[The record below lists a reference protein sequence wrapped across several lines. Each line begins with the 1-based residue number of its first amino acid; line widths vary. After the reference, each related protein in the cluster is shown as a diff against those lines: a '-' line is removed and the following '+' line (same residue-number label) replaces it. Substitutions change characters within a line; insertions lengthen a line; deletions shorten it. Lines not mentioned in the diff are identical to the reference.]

1 MDPVSKAALV
11 FVAVKAPIFP
21 VPFATNPID
30 VALFVHAYPVP
41 VPVKLMAVVDEPL
54 QRNWFET
61 AFTIG
66 VGLIVN
72 KKLWLT
78 PRQLALPPT
87 KFGITVSVATIGE
100 LVVLTLV
107 KEAIFPVPLIG
118 MPMEGVVFVQLYDV
132 PFPLKTT
139 AALAVLLHKTWL
151 TGCTTA
157 GVGLIVMVNDCDGPV
172 QLTVFPVYIGVTVI
186 VAVTG
191 TKPVFIAVN
200 GFIALLPLAESPIVG
215 LLFTQE

>member
-1 MDPVSKAALV
+1 MTPVTREELV
-11 FVAVKAPIFP
+11 FVAVNAPIFP
-21 VPFATNPID
+21 VPFAANPMD
-30 VALFVHAYPVP
+30 VALFVQAYPVP
-41 VPVKLMAVVDEPL
+41 VPDKLIALVDEPL

-87 KFGITVSVATIGE
+87 KFGTTVSVAIIGE
-100 LVVLTLV
+100 FVVLTPV
-107 KEAIFPVPLIG
+107 NEGIFPVPLIG
-118 MPMEGVVFVQLYDV
+118 IPMEGVVLVQLYDV

-151 TGCTTA
+151 AGCTAA
-157 GVGLIVMVNDCDGPV
+157 GVGLIVMVNVCDGPV
-172 QLTVFPVYIGVTVI
+172 QLTLFPVYIGVTVT
-186 VAVTG
+186 VAETG

-200 GFIALLPLAESPIVG
+200 GFIAPVPLAESPIVG